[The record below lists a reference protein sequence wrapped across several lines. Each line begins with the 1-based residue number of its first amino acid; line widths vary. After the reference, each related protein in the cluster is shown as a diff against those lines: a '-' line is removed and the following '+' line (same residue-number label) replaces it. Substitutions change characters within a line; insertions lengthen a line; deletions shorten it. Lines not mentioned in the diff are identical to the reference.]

1 MGRYRFIPSTGIN
14 DSQPSV
20 LRGDPNQLLLSN
32 SGTRCRFMKLRGMHL
47 GISRI
52 LINNESLA
60 CKSHVSRCCQERK
73 TSHLIIKIT
82 VWSLLDGIA
91 ISGMLRRT
99 LEQKSV
105 LTIAIHRIQPKKYVW
120 MTSIGNG
127 KDPNNLEYE
136 YINKFLIQSSGIS

>member
-1 MGRYRFIPSTGIN
+1 MGRLLASVKLVGAAKKKKPSY
-14 DSQPSV
+14 
-20 LRGDPNQLLLSN
+20 
-32 SGTRCRFMKLRGMHL
+32 
-47 GISRI
+47 
-52 LINNESLA
+52 
-60 CKSHVSRCCQERK
+60 
-73 TSHLIIKIT
+73 LIINIS

-99 LEQKSV
+99 LERKSA
-105 LTIAIHRIQPKKYVW
+105 LTIAIHSIQPKKYVS